1 MSSKRKE
8 TEAEMEVKR
17 KSILDIPE
25 WFEKDLLNVF
35 SELPDEEMS
44 NDINELFGK
53 FKTMKNDIT
62 GKIES
67 EKENV
72 ADEKEIDDKN
82 RGDKLMGSEIVEEAQ
97 KDEKRHKII
106 PIRLEMIQTEKI

>member
-25 WFEKDLLNVF
+25 WFEKDLLNFF

-44 NDINELFGK
+44 NDINE
-53 FKTMKNDIT
+53 
-62 GKIES
+62 
-67 EKENV
+67 
-72 ADEKEIDDKN
+72 
-82 RGDKLMGSEIVEEAQ
+82 
-97 KDEKRHKII
+97 
-106 PIRLEMIQTEKI
+106 